1 MELLKKINAGAK
13 ELQDESLTA
22 EQAAANDYGKS
33 VKEKYAV
40 ITTTEKEIVHNR
52 EDLAGLEESPNSH
65 TLSRPGTQAPS
76 SPPFLRTQEWMK
88 PKFASHVAVWQR
100 RQSSSGHF
108 VMMSK

>member
-13 ELQDESLTA
+13 EVQDESLTA

-40 ITTTEKEIVHNR
+40 IKITEKEIVHNR
-52 EDLAGLEESPNSH
+52 EDLAGLEERPNSH

-76 SPPFLRTQEWMK
+76 SPPSTRCLDGE
-88 PKFASHVAVWQR
+88 VWQLHPLC
-100 RQSSSGHF
+100 SSVHCCLHLEAN
-108 VMMSK
+108 M